1 MPLYDSRGVLQRIKW
16 RWVEKKEGEQSF
28 GAFRA
33 NDGVAPLFG
42 MTATSGNSQLFITE
56 GEIDAMSVKAML
68 PSVAAVSIPDG
79 ATSALKS
86 IDAHLAWIKK
96 FDVVYVCFDSDTAG
110 NEAAEAVLTKYP
122 EFKRVS
128 IPAGYKD
135 ANECLQKGVGDLFK
149 KATIAAKAQQPSYIE
164 DWDTIL
170 TAVLEGIDNPMK
182 DRGVDTGLY
191 PLNELLG
198 GWRAGET
205 SCIFAPPGKG
215 KSTMCRTLVYQ
226 QALQGKNCVVV
237 STEET
242 AEDWVRNLTLIHSG
256 GLLNRDTVK
265 SVVELLSKHVTF
277 VNHFTLT
284 ETDDLLNAI
293 ELTVRANDAFL
304 VLFDNV
310 THYSKSNA
318 SDYWKVISALTN
330 KLVSI
335 ATRYQCHILTIGHIT
350 KGAARAEEPN
360 LADADGG
367 NSLSQFCHNVIHI
380 DRYKRK
386 KQDDDEE
393 GEEVYVP
400 ADPEMTTVL
409 TLLKRRVNPISIDLP
424 SVGTKTYLTY
434 VNKSRTYL
442 ELTKV
447 RGTSSVTPS
456 KPIETPNESEQ
467 GNIPEDSQDLLESL
481 TEGTSETAQPASG
494 FQAVLATWEK
504 QGKLVEPHPEVVAS
518 AVEQTVELSSR
529 ELEIIA
535 NARKEA
541 EKDESTQEAD
551 TPTVKSSD
559 PNDGE
564 GQPDSEDGLTTRSS
578 NASRIQQLL
587 AKSRATKA
595 AAQASKGG
603 SNSTSK
609 KSPADANKAQQQKQ
623 ALRNGSASTQKA
635 QPRLP
640 ASDKHGQEYYDRMQV
655 RWKRAREAREADTRV
670 VRNVVSCY
678 QAGDIAKL
686 PWESG
691 QLPSSNSVITPTNTK
706 VARLDAYQLLP
717 PTSFR
722 TTCMAESSN

>member
-1 MPLYDSRGVLQRIKW
+1 
-16 RWVEKKEGEQSF
+16 
-28 GAFRA
+28 
-33 NDGVAPLFG
+33 
-42 MTATSGNSQLFITE
+42 
-56 GEIDAMSVKAML
+56 
-68 PSVAAVSIPDG
+68 
-79 ATSALKS
+79 
-86 IDAHLAWIKK
+86 
-96 FDVVYVCFDSDTAG
+96 
-110 NEAAEAVLTKYP
+110 
-122 EFKRVS
+122 
-128 IPAGYKD
+128 
-135 ANECLQKGVGDLFK
+135 
-149 KATIAAKAQQPSYIE
+149 
-164 DWDTIL
+164 
-170 TAVLEGIDNPMK
+170 
-182 DRGVDTGLY
+182 
-191 PLNELLG
+191 
-198 GWRAGET
+198 
-205 SCIFAPPGKG
+205 
-215 KSTMCRTLVYQ
+215 
-226 QALQGKNCVVV
+226 
-237 STEET
+237 
-242 AEDWVRNLTLIHSG
+242 
-256 GLLNRDTVK
+256 
-265 SVVELLSKHVTF
+265 VVELLSKHVTF

-350 KGAARAEEPN
+350 KGAARADEPN

-386 KQDDDEE
+386 KQDDDDE
-393 GEEVYVP
+393 GEEAYVP

-447 RGTSSVTPS
+447 RGIT
-456 KPIETPNESEQ
+456 ETPRKLVETSNQPEQ
-467 GNIPEDSQDLLESL
+467 GNIPEDSQDTLESL
-481 TEGTSETAQPASG
+481 TEGTGKIDDYNEPQGNVKNTERDSDGLLCFEESKDSEPASIPEEKQIEPESITGSESAQP
-494 FQAVLATWEK
+494 
-504 QGKLVEPHPEVVAS
+504 KL
-518 AVEQTVELSSR
+518 TSR

-541 EKDESTQEAD
+541 ETNENTQEAD
-551 TPTVKSSD
+551 TSTVGSNDSSD
-559 PNDGE
+559 RK

-587 AKSRATKA
+587 AKSRAAKA
-595 AAQASKGG
+595 AAQKGG

-635 QPRLP
+635 QPRLS

-655 RWKRAREAREADTRV
+655 RWKRAREAREADTRM
-670 VRNVVSCY
+670 VRNVVSRY

-686 PWESG
+686 PWQSG
-691 QLPSSNSVITPTNTK
+691 QLPSSNSVVTPSGK
-706 VARLDAYQLLP
+706 EVARLDAYQLLP
-717 PTSFR
+717 PTTFR
-722 TTCMAESSN
+722 AACMAESNN